1 MSRHSPANRWKLGPP
16 SHLEV
21 MLFWIVGM
29 ATTILS
35 GGVAIYVIQFDLG
48 H

>member
-1 MSRHSPANRWKLGPP
+1 MPRRSPANWWKLGPP

-21 MLFWIVGM
+21 VIFWIVGM
-29 ATTILS
+29 VTAILS
-35 GGVAIYVIQFDLG
+35 GGVAIYASQSHLW